1 MPGKF
6 LKVEAKTQAASV
18 LLALALKSPL
28 LSLLWVVKLQGQSE
42 DGGKTKKELVA
53 FGLMICNAKQIN
65 IKPGRM
71 VLTGTN
77 PDE

>member
-6 LKVEAKTQAASV
+6 LKIEAKTQAASV
-18 LLALALKSPL
+18 LMALALKSPL
-28 LSLLWVVKLQGQSE
+28 LSLLWVVKLVQSE
-42 DGGKTKKELVA
+42 EGGKTKKELVA

-65 IKPGRM
+65 MKPGRM